1 MVTVAQACDF
11 QNTDGIQAPLRAFFL
26 VGSETEV
33 QIPMPHGSLKQVL

>member
-11 QNTDGIQAPLRAFFL
+11 QNTDGIQASLRGFFL

-33 QIPMPHGSLKQVL
+33 QIPMRHGSLKQVL